1 MRTFRGR
8 VLDGNGTFVGT
19 GLVVDDDGKLADI
32 VGATYAGQS
41 GLAEQGVLYRMA
53 QQHNQQHVERSEL
66 AHRALA

>member
-19 GLVVDDDGKLADI
+19 GLVVADDGKLADI

-41 GLAEQGVLYRMA
+41 GLVEQGVLA
-53 QQHNQQHVERSEL
+53 QESNL
-66 AHRALA
+66 